1 MSGAWLARSW
11 LPKRRSPARRPGDR
25 RDARPPDAT
34 RPIGDGVSDPRPI
47 GLFDSGVGGLTVLRQ
62 VRARLPR
69 ESTVYLGDN
78 ARAPYGPRTAQEVIR
93 FSGECLDHLVRHDV
107 KAIVVA
113 CNTSSA
119 VALAWL
125 RRRTHVPILGVVR
138 PGALAAA
145 VATRTGRIGV
155 IATEATIRS
164 GAYPAAIEDERPG
177 TVVRAHAT
185 PALVP
190 LVEAGTLEGPL
201 VDTVVRDSLAPV
213 LSASSQRPVDTLLLG
228 CTHYPLLGR
237 AIARAAGDGIAV
249 IDSAHA
255 TASALA
261 VVLEVDGLTA
271 PGDEG
276 SAQPPEHRL
285 LTTGDVAAFARAAGV
300 LFGGPVGAVEQ
311 VRLAHDRSP
320 ATAGADR

>member
-1 MSGAWLARSW
+1 M
-11 LPKRRSPARRPGDR
+11 
-25 RDARPPDAT
+25 
-34 RPIGDGVSDPRPI
+34 SDPRPI
-47 GLFDSGVGGLTVLRQ
+47 GLFDSGVGGLTVLRS

-69 ESTVYLGDN
+69 ESTVYLGDG
-78 ARAPYGPRTAQEVIR
+78 ARAPYGPRTDQEVIR

-119 VALAWL
+119 VALTWL
-125 RRRTHVPILGVVR
+125 RRRTDVPILGVVR

-145 VATRTGRIGV
+145 AATRTGRVGV

-177 TVVRAHAT
+177 TRVRAHST

-201 VDTVVRDSLAPV
+201 VDSVVRDSLAPV
-213 LSASSQRPVDTLLLG
+213 LASSGEGPLDTLLLG

-237 AIARAAGDGIAV
+237 AIGRAVGDEVAV

-255 TASALA
+255 TASAMA
-261 VVLEVDGLTA
+261 VVLEVDGILA
-271 PGDEG
+271 P
-276 SAQPPEHRL
+276 AEHEATHQM
-285 LTTGDVAAFARAAGV
+285 LTTGEVGAFERTARI
-300 LFGGPVGAVEQ
+300 LFGGPVGVVEQ
-311 VRLAHDRSP
+311 VRLASQD
-320 ATAGADR
+320 ATVASSRMGSGR